1 MKSRLY
7 KLLRGILSQDWVKYL
22 DLVVKQYNTT
32 PKQKLGG
39 LTPDSIHS
47 EFDSVLVAEARKQ
60 KKISVFKQ
68 PHYQQQ
74 IINQKN
80 YEQNKNL
87 LQVNDY
93 VYLTTNEKLFDKSFD
108 TQVVKK
114 SYLTVFFSQSK
125 KIVTK
130 CFKNY
135 HKTSQF
141 LL

>member
-47 EFDSVLVAEARKQ
+47 EFDSVLVAEAQKQ

-114 SYLTVFFSQSK
+114 SYLTVFFTIK
-125 KIVTK
+125 KNRNK
-130 CFKNY
+130 MFQKL
-135 HKTSQF
+135 S
-141 LL
+141 

>member
-1 MKSRLY
+1 
-7 KLLRGILSQDWVKYL
+7 
-22 DLVVKQYNTT
+22 VKQYNTT

-114 SYLTVFFSQSK
+114 SYLTVFFTIK
-125 KIVTK
+125 KNRNK
-130 CFKNY
+130 MFQKL
-135 HKTSQF
+135 S
-141 LL
+141 